1 MGEGMNE
8 STGYKHDDEI
18 LERLFWEFDEKRKG
32 GGERL
37 DFKNALRAYANSFYV
52 APDTQYQ
59 AEAAE
64 CAHLVLDDK
73 QIPRFCAKT
82 GEAYSLVGR
91 MELYKTWGEPV
102 TKFEKNTGAI
112 TIDGDTQIGKT
123 IVAHRI
129 ACMLRSRF
137 RAKVIISKQMKEDTS
152 GLVFSKLA
160 DWEKEMV
167 GNTVWTIREKNNGK

>member
-1 MGEGMNE
+1 MSE
-8 STGYKHDDEI
+8 SAGFKHDDEV
-18 LERLFWEFDEKRKG
+18 LERLFWKFDEKRKG

-37 DFKNALRAYANSFYV
+37 YFKTALRAYADSFYV

-64 CAHLVLDDK
+64 CAHMVLDDK

-102 TKFEKNTGAI
+102 AKFEKNTGTI

-123 IVAHRI
+123 IVSHRI
-129 ACMLRSRF
+129 ERMLGTLFCARVVKST
-137 RAKVIISKQMKEDTS
+137 QMLEDLS
-152 GLVFSKLA
+152 GSVFSKLT

-167 GNTVWTIREKNNGK
+167 GKTVWTIREKNNGK